1 MATTA
6 HPYWPRSLP
15 LPGYVGSARP
25 GWQCA
30 GAVRRPGRGC
40 WRWLGAGRCRGL
52 VQERGLEE
60 PRPPP
65 GAGWFLMCAGVHGV
79 LEGYFSLRHRELP
92 AATGLL
98 ADVWKEYAKADS
110 RYMTSDDF
118 TVAMETVTAWA
129 WGPPQLPHL
138 SRLPAPPPDPLRPA
152 APRLPRYTWDP
163 RAPGGREPPSPPQR
177 CLPPH
182 AQGSST
188 GTCSTSPQ
196 RRGQAGAI
204 ATPSP
209 STSGA
214 TLVGLNG
221 VWVLVPGALLADAC
235 RHLAAAQRALDRP
248 RHKAH

>member
-15 LPGYVGSARP
+15 LPGYVASARP

-30 GAVRRPGRGC
+30 GAVAAAGAGLLALGWALGGAGGGARG
-40 WRWLGAGRCRGL
+40 GAGRSPARRL
-52 VQERGLEE
+52 AL
-60 PRPPP
+60 
-65 GAGWFLMCAGVHGV
+65 GWFLMCAGVHGV

-129 WGPPQLPHL
+129 WGPLSFLTFLAFLRHHPTRYILQLLVSLGQLYGDVLYFATEARAGWSH
-138 SRLPAPPPDPLRPA
+138 S
-152 APRLPRYTWDP
+152 DP
-163 RAPGGREPPSPPQR
+163 RPLYFWGYF
-177 CLPPH
+177 
-182 AQGSST
+182 
-188 GTCSTSPQ
+188 
-196 RRGQAGAI
+196 
-204 ATPSP
+204 
-209 STSGA
+209 
-214 TLVGLNG
+214 VGLNG
-221 VWVLVPGALLADAC
+221 VWVLVPGILLADAC
-235 RHLAAAQRALDRP
+235 RQLAAAQRTLDRP

>member
-15 LPGYVGSARP
+15 LPGYVASARP

-30 GAVRRPGRGC
+30 GAVAAA
-40 WRWLGAGRCRGL
+40 GAGLLALGW
-52 VQERGLEE
+52 VMG
-60 PRPPP
+60 
-65 GAGWFLMCAGVHGV
+65 GASRSPARRLALGWFLTCAGVHGI

-129 WGPPQLPHL
+129 WGPLSFLTFLAFLRRHPTRYVLQLLVSLGQLYGDVLYFATEARAGWTH
-138 SRLPAPPPDPLRPA
+138 S
-152 APRLPRYTWDP
+152 DP
-163 RAPGGREPPSPPQR
+163 RPFYFWGYF
-177 CLPPH
+177 
-182 AQGSST
+182 
-188 GTCSTSPQ
+188 
-196 RRGQAGAI
+196 
-204 ATPSP
+204 
-209 STSGA
+209 
-214 TLVGLNG
+214 VGLNG
-221 VWVLVPGALLADAC
+221 LWVLVPGALLVDAC
-235 RHLAAAQRALDRP
+235 HHLAAAQRALDRP